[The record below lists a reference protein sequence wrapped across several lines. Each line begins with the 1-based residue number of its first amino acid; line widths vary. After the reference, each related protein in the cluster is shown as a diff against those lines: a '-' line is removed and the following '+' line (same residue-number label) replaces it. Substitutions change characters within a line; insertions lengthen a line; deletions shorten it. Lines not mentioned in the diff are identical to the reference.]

1 MASLVVT
8 IIGKD
13 RSGLVESVAAAIAH
27 HGGNWEESNMS
38 HLAGHFAGIVLVT
51 APDGAAEALTTELE
65 KIETSGLL
73 SITVER
79 GAPSAESPTRM
90 FSLELVGQDRPGI
103 IHDISHAL
111 ASKNVSIAE
120 LETET
125 RSAPMAGG
133 TLFEAKATLKAP
145 LDLSEHDL
153 GDVLQTLADK
163 LLVEI
168 ELNDEVE

>member
-13 RSGLVESVAAAIAH
+13 RSGLVNSVAAAIAQ

-38 HLAGHFAGIVLVT
+38 DLAGHFAGIVLVT
-51 APDGAAEALTTELE
+51 APDDAADALKEELE

-73 SITVER
+73 SVTVER
-79 GAPSAESPTRM
+79 ATPGGKPETRT

-103 IHDISHAL
+103 IYDISNAL
-111 ASKNVSIAE
+111 ASKRVNIAD
-120 LETET
+120 LETQT

-133 TLFEAKATLKAP
+133 TLFEATAVLSAP
-145 LDLSEHDL
+145 LDLSEEDLHDA
-153 GDVLQTLADK
+153 LQALADK
-163 LLVEI
+163 LLVDIELHDEI
-168 ELNDEVE
+168 E

>member
-13 RSGLVESVAAAIAH
+13 RSGLVNSVAAAIAK
-27 HGGNWEESNMS
+27 HGGNWEQSNMS

-51 APDGAAEALTTELE
+51 VPDASADHLSAALE
-65 KIETSGLL
+65 EIETTGLL
-73 SITVER
+73 SVTVER
-79 GAPSAESPTRM
+79 AQQSGPTPTRS
-90 FSLELVGQDRPGI
+90 FALELVGQDRPGI

-111 ASKNVSIAE
+111 ASKSVSIAE
-120 LETET
+120 LETQT

-133 TLFEAKATLKAP
+133 TLFEAKATLSVP
-145 LDLSEHDL
+145 LELFEEDLRQ
-153 GDVLQTLADK
+153 VLQDLADR
-163 LLVEI
+163 LLVDI